1 MWIDHPAVSHKR
13 MGEHELPF
21 GGNDPIIVVPRYF
34 FRQKELFHG
43 LKVRGRQEVFIN
55 SGHGCLACPN

>member
-1 MWIDHPAVSHKR
+1 
-13 MGEHELPF
+13 
-21 GGNDPIIVVPRYF
+21 VPRYF